1 MELNNPTPEQVREAE
16 ELGRKLGL
24 DLKDHFEILASINE
38 TSRQVDLL
46 PGELSQLAYTLATN
60 ILAEFENNG

>member
-1 MELNNPTPEQVREAE
+1 MELNSPTPEQVQEAE

-24 DLKDHFEILASINE
+24 DLKDHFELLACINE

-46 PGELSQLAYTLATN
+46 PGELSQIAYTLAIN
-60 ILAEFENNG
+60 ILAEFEKNG